1 MMDEMTLKFMDG
13 TRVKTPMGKGEVIGS
28 VLRKIGDAE
37 KSEQIVSLDEKPFT
51 VFEKGTNPLLVWSFD
66 PKDLEVLKNER

>member
-1 MMDEMTLKFMDG
+1 MMDEKTLEIMDG

-28 VLRKIGDAE
+28 VLRKKGDLKKLE
-37 KSEQIVSLDEKPFT
+37 HVVSLDEKPVA

-66 PKDLEVLKNER
+66 PKVLEVLKNE